1 MKEPKMSNKS
11 LLSFAGLF
19 VVVAAVLMLV
29 CSCSSPVAPARLN
42 NFTVSMTNVS
52 SCHLLYV
59 SRWSILQ
66 QDSTVLFLDAFLK
79 TYGDTSF
86 TIDKNT
92 WIEIMSENDDPFYYR
107 SDTFTVVSDTVID
120 CTKMNWKGRLAD
132 SLDIPQIDVYGW

>member
-1 MKEPKMSNKS
+1 MSNKS
-11 LLSFAGLF
+11 FIGFTGLF
-19 VVVAAVLMLV
+19 SVVVIALIVLV
-29 CSCSSPVAPARLN
+29 GCSSPVAPIRSN
-42 NFTVSMTNVS
+42 TFSVSMTNVS

-59 SRWSILQ
+59 SRWSILP

-107 SDTFTVVSDTVID
+107 SDTFTVVADTIID
-120 CTKMNWKGRLAD
+120 CTKMNWNGRMAD